1 LTSII
6 ENIWDLVKKADEVLE
21 GVIHRTPLSHSY
33 SFSRM
38 SSGEVYLKQENMQK
52 TGSFKVRGAYFKLY
66 RNLEKAR
73 SRGVITA
80 SSGNHAQAVAYSSM
94 KMGIPATIVMPI
106 TTPVYKVNATKSY
119 GAKVILHGDVY
130 DDAYKK
136 AMEIQENEKLL
147 FIHPFNDPEVIAG
160 QGTIGI
166 EIAREL
172 RDIDYVVVPIGG
184 GGLISGIGTAI
195 KKMLG
200 NSVKVVGVEPKNAP
214 KYYESRK
221 ANKILSIKPKPSLAD
236 GVVTKSVGELTFEIM
251 SEVVDDVVLVD
262 EDAIARAMVLL
273 MERAKI
279 VVEGAGAL
287 PLAAIIGGYLDVTN
301 KKVITVLSGGNVDL
315 TTIYRI
321 IMRGLTVE
329 DRIFRVRV
337 LLRDVPGAL
346 NEILTIFAS
355 NRCNIVDIK
364 HDRMDPYV
372 IPGYA
377 SVEITFEAPDRESY
391 NKVINEIKSRGITLL

>member
-1 LTSII
+1 MTSII

-33 SFSRM
+33 SFSKM

-287 PLAAIIGGYLDVTN
+287 PLAAIIGGYLDVT
-301 KKVITVLSGGNVDL
+301 I
-315 TTIYRI
+315 
-321 IMRGLTVE
+321 
-329 DRIFRVRV
+329 
-337 LLRDVPGAL
+337 
-346 NEILTIFAS
+346 
-355 NRCNIVDIK
+355 
-364 HDRMDPYV
+364 RM
-372 IPGYA
+372 
-377 SVEITFEAPDRESY
+377 
-391 NKVINEIKSRGITLL
+391 L